1 MGSGFV
7 ALRRAH
13 QDTDARLHGE
23 EKNGLINTQWHT
35 TSVCSPTHS
44 TFLSGRNHQQNGFGM
59 IANQPCVLGSIE
71 ECAMKKNIAATVA
84 PLFAAATTPG
94 QTQAPPISEQDI
106 SDAYIYLLGRLLVA
120 RQQQLDFKEGFKWNE
135 LVHRKPGAV
144 DWPNPNLDVAY
155 SEAWVAVDENSC
167 TILSVPKVEGRYYTV
182 HFLNGWGETGAN
194 INERL
199 FPKRP
204 FGEFAICFRGANVAV
219 PAGATRIDLPVKYSR
234 VLARVELGSDPDAA
248 IALQHQFRFRATGTP
263 KLPEIPK
270 TPIFEL
276 ESLPGVEAF
285 EAADIALD
293 SEADIN
299 VGLGALQEKTRAIA
313 NAVKDPDERVR
324 VDKVIRTRAF
334 ADMGKAGARIGH
346 GTVQN
351 GWARPGVVGEYGL
364 DYVARTLVN
373 NGGIWANIKPVVL
386 YYRGSLDQT
395 GSELIGDNVYTLTFP
410 KDGLPAQYATFFW
423 SVIAV
428 DGHRFRVLPNPLN
441 RFLINN
447 QSKLQ
452 YGADGSLTLYFAD
465 QKPAEAPD
473 GNWLPTPRGSKY
485 RLTFRFYRPTEG
497 VANGTYYPPPLVRQ

>member
-1 MGSGFV
+1 MKRILPLLL
-7 ALRRAH
+7 ALTLA
-13 QDTDARLHGE
+13 G
-23 EKNGLINTQWHT
+23 
-35 TSVCSPTHS
+35 
-44 TFLSGRNHQQNGFGM
+44 
-59 IANQPCVLGSIE
+59 
-71 ECAMKKNIAATVA
+71 
-84 PLFAAATTPG
+84 PG
-94 QTQAPPISEQDI
+94 QAQTPAYSDQDV
-106 SDAYIYLLGRLLVA
+106 SDAYIYLLGRLLIT

-135 LVHRKPGAV
+135 LVHRKPGEV

-155 SEAWVAVDENSC
+155 SEAWVAVDETSC
-167 TILSVPKVEGRYYTV
+167 TIVSVPKVEGRYYTV
-182 HFLNGWGETGAN
+182 HFLNGWGETIAN

-204 FGEFAICFRGANVAV
+204 FGEFAMCLRGGNVPI

-248 IALQHQFRFRATGTP
+248 IALQHQFKFQPTGTP

-276 ESLPGVEAF
+276 EKLPGVEAF
-285 EAADIALD
+285 EAAEVALD
-293 SEADIN
+293 SEADLS
-299 VGLGALQEKTRAIA
+299 VGLEPLGEKARVIAKAVNDPAERA
-313 NAVKDPDERVR
+313 R

-334 ADMGKAGARIGH
+334 ADIGKASARIGH

-364 DYVARTLVN
+364 DYLARTMVN
-373 NGGIWANIKPVVL
+373 NGGIWANIKPEVL
-386 YYRGSLDQT
+386 YYRGSLDEA
-395 GSELIGDNVYTLTFP
+395 GAELLSDNVYTLTFP

-428 DGHRFRVLPNPLN
+428 DSHRFRVLPNPIN

-447 QSKLQ
+447 QS
-452 YGADGSLTLYFAD
+452 GVRFNPDGSLTLYFAD
-465 QKPAEAPD
+465 QKPADAPD
-473 GNWLPTPRGSKY
+473 SNWLPTPKGQKY

-497 VANGTYYPPPLVRQ
+497 VANGTYYPPPLIKR

>member
-1 MGSGFV
+1 
-7 ALRRAH
+7 
-13 QDTDARLHGE
+13 
-23 EKNGLINTQWHT
+23 
-35 TSVCSPTHS
+35 
-44 TFLSGRNHQQNGFGM
+44 
-59 IANQPCVLGSIE
+59 
-71 ECAMKKNIAATVA
+71 MKKVLLSLLALTLAGTG
-84 PLFAAATTPG
+84 LS
-94 QTQAPPISEQDI
+94 QARAFSDPDI
-106 SDAYIYLLGRLLVA
+106 SDAYIYLLGRLLVM

-155 SEAWVAVDENSC
+155 SEAWVAADENSC
-167 TILSVPKVEGRYYTV
+167 TIVSVPKVEGRYYTV
-182 HFLNGWGETGAN
+182 HFLNGWGETVAN

-204 FGEFAICFRGANVAV
+204 FGDFAICYKGSKVAT

-234 VLARVELGSDPDAA
+234 VLARIELGSDPETA
-248 IALQHQFRFRATGTP
+248 IKLQHEFKLSATGSP

-276 ESLPGVEAF
+276 EALPGVEAF
-285 EAADIALD
+285 DAADIALD
-293 SEADIN
+293 SEADLS
-299 VGLGALQEKTRAIA
+299 VGLEALSEKARAIA
-313 NAVKDPDERVR
+313 KAVKAPAERAR
-324 VDKVIRTRAF
+324 IDQVIRTRAF
-334 ADMGKAGARIGH
+334 ADLGKAGAIIGH

-364 DYVARTLVN
+364 DYLARTLVN
-373 NGGIWANIKPVVL
+373 NGGIWANIKPEVL
-386 YYRGSLDQT
+386 YYRGSLDQV
-395 GSELIGDNVYTLTFP
+395 GAELSGANVYTLTFP
-410 KDGLPAQYATFFW
+410 RDGLPAQYATFFW

-428 DGHRFRVLPNPLN
+428 DGHRFRVLPNPIN

-465 QKPAEAPD
+465 QKPADAPD
-473 GNWLPTPRGSKY
+473 GNWLPTPKGQKY

-497 VANGTYYPPPLVRQ
+497 VANATYFPPPLIKR